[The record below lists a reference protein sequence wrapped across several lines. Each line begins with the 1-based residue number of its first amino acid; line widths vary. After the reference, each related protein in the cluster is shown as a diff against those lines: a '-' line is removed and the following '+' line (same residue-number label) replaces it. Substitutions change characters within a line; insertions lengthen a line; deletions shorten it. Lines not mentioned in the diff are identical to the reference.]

1 MKSRLSLLGI
11 IVSVLISCENKPMG
25 PCDIYEAGGTPCV
38 AAHSTVRN
46 LYSKYDGPLYR
57 LLCKETGETIDIY
70 AGRDG
75 YADVE
80 SHEKFCEGR
89 VCYISVIYDQSGM
102 ENHLYQAAPGTF
114 DGPDKGMFNTLPLAD
129 MAPVSVNGHK
139 AYGVY
144 IMPGM
149 GFRNNNARGLAIE
162 DEPEGIYSV
171 VDGSHFDSGCCFDYG
186 NASTNGTAV
195 GTGTM
200 ETTYYGTSTAW
211 GSGNGEGPWIMSDF
225 ESGLFS
231 GYNHKVNDVPSIDS
245 WPFVS
250 IFVNGGGGNH
260 WDLRG
265 ADASSDYLTIFYEG
279 PRPHTP
285 DSDAYYPMSKKGGL
299 LLGNG
304 GDNGNGSAG
313 TFFEGAMT
321 VGYPTDEAIN
331 LVQKNIAEQKYEKYP
346 VNQSRLTSFSLGQ
359 TQKLEVNFKN
369 ITEKTIS
376 GYEFKIEVPES
387 WEVEGGPVKAF
398 DYELL
403 PGQSFNAEFIIKA
416 PEKASAGYLASIV
429 SWGKGN
435 EDRIS
440 QRIRCSAPVKIN
452 EIYFSDEK
460 GTENQYIEL
469 YNDSDSEVD
478 VSNWRL
484 DARSSGYASTTIAEI
499 PENTV
504 IKPKDYMLMHLAP
517 SYLTAAAKKG
527 ENEIHLGK
535 DIAGKQVIINGKTF
549 NIEKKGV
556 PASEPSII
564 FIPVATGP
572 WVNIPK
578 GSTNIPVSNV
588 SGLVPGQMMGIDWGD
603 NYEVVKVTSVGKAA
617 TQTTL
622 PEDVKAGQTII
633 KLNGTSNLE
642 PGSVLT
648 ISTGDRIEY
657 AEVKRVIVSVD
668 SAPRHIVGR
677 PRVRHEPGEI
687 ELKEGLKNDHMAGV
701 DVSCLGGGVSFE
713 PATKY
718 DHKSGDAI
726 RGLGLPYQLSESL
739 TEDYSVNSSVNTVE
753 DEYIFSNELSSRA
766 GSLALYNGDVL
777 VDAIVYGS
785 KQSNSSA
792 NGTIASPELATLEG
806 VQSQGGCIAVI
817 PQFRPWPV
825 SIVTSEDFIIALARY
840 PDGNDKDSLCED
852 FHPTKTPTPGT
863 SNKTD
868 NQ

>member
-1 MKSRLSLLGI
+1 MALA
-11 IVSVLISCENKPMG
+11 SCENRPIG

-38 AAHSTVRN
+38 AAHSTVRS
-46 LYSKYDGPLYR
+46 LYSKYEGPLYQ
-57 LLCKETGETIDIY
+57 LTCGEDGETIDIY
-70 AGRDG
+70 ADKDG

-80 SHEKFCEGR
+80 THERFCEGR

-102 ENHLYQAAPGTF
+102 ENHLMQAAPGTF
-114 DGPDKGMFNTLPLAD
+114 DGPAKGMFNTLPLAD

-231 GYNHKVNDVPSIDS
+231 GYHHKVNDVPSIDS

-331 LVQKNIAEQKYEKYP
+331 LVQKNIAEQKYEKFP
-346 VNQSRLTSFSLGQ
+346 VSQSRLTSFSLGQ
-359 TQKLEVNFKN
+359 TQDFEVTFSN
-369 ITEKTIS
+369 ITDKSIK
-376 GYEFKIEVPES
+376 GYEIRIEVPES
-387 WEVEGGPVKAF
+387 WKVEGEPVKLI

-403 PGQSFNAEFIIKA
+403 PGQSFNSAFKVTA
-416 PEKASAGYLASIV
+416 PAGASSGYMTSIV
-429 SWGKGN
+429 SWGKN
-435 EDRIS
+435 SEKIS

-452 EIYFSDEK
+452 EVYLSDSE

-478 VSNWRL
+478 VSGWKL
-484 DARSSGYASTTIAEI
+484 DARASGYASETIAEV
-499 PENTV
+499 PENTI
-504 IKPKDYMLMHLAP
+504 IKPHDFLLFRLAP
-517 SYLTAAAKKG
+517 SYLTTPAKKG
-527 ENEIHLGK
+527 ETEIHLGK
-535 DIAGKQVIINGKTF
+535 EVPGNEIFINGNINK
-549 NIEKKGV
+549 IEKKGV
-556 PASEPSII
+556 PASDPTII

-572 WVNIPK
+572 WINIPK
-578 GSTNIPVSNV
+578 GSTSIPVSNAD
-588 SGLVPGQMMGIDWGD
+588 GLVAGQMMGIDWGD

-642 PGSVLT
+642 PGSILT

-657 AEVKRVIVSVD
+657 AEVKRVILSVD
-668 SAPRHIVGR
+668 SAPRHVVGR

-687 ELKEGLKNDHMAGV
+687 ELMEGLKNDHMAGV

-726 RGLGLPYQLSESL
+726 QGLGLPYKLSEPL
-739 TEDYSVNSSVNTVE
+739 TESYAVNSSVNTV
-753 DEYIFSNELSSRA
+753 DDGYIFSNELSPRA
-766 GSLALYNGDVL
+766 GSLALYDGDVL

-806 VQSQGGCIAVI
+806 VQSQGGCIAVV
-817 PQFRPWPV
+817 PQVSRWPRR
-825 SIVTSEDFIIALARY
+825 EIAPEELITILARY
-840 PDGNDKDSLCED
+840 PDGKDKDSLCED
-852 FHPTKTPTPGT
+852 FHPTGTPTPGNT
-863 SNKTD
+863 NKTD